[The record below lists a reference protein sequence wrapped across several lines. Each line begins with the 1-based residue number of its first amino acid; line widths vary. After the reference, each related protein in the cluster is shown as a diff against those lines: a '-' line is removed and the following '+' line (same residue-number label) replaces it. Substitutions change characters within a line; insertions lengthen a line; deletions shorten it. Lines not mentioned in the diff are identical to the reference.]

1 MLALSVL
8 LLLFGLGL
16 VYFQNLVLHPYVQVR
31 LLSLLTLAVAL
42 RQPLPVAVGVAV
54 FVGLLQDAF
63 ALTPFGLHLA
73 GAVLLVTAARFLSRR
88 LLLAAPGA
96 QIALTALALL
106 LEELFLRLILGF
118 MGLPLLPWQE
128 LLRPLAVE
136 ILATALL
143 APLMFAVVERL
154 NTSLRRLGWRPQRES
169 R

>member
-1 MLALSVL
+1 MPALSVL
-8 LLLFGLGL
+8 LLLLGLGL

-31 LLSLLTLAVAL
+31 LLSLLTFAVAL
-42 RQPLPVAVGVAV
+42 RQPLPVAVSVAV
-54 FVGLLQDAF
+54 FVGLLQDAY

-73 GAVLLVTAARFLSRR
+73 GAVLVVTAARFLSRR

-96 QIALTALALL
+96 QIALAALALL
-106 LEELFLRLILGF
+106 LEEVGLRLIISF
-118 MGLPLLPWQE
+118 VGLPFLPWQD
-128 LLRPLAVE
+128 LLRPLTVE

-154 NTSLRRLGWRPQRES
+154 NTCLRRLGWRPQRES